1 MTIEEYR
8 NCESARL
15 EANKRRMEDDGVNFV
30 DLYSA
35 YIDEEVVI
43 EKGATIAQNVTISG
57 KSIIRAGAYI
67 GQSSVLKDAEVGS
80 GSTVE
85 ASYIYES
92 KVGAKTS
99 VGPFAY
105 IGDFVEVKNSTIG
118 DGSKSSHLT
127 YIGDADIGKNVNLG
141 CGVVFVNYDGTKKYR
156 SKIADDAFI
165 GCNSNL
171 VSPVEVGEGAYV
183 AAATTVTENV
193 PEDALCI
200 GRSRMTTKENWVRN
214 RKILKKDNK

>member
-105 IGDFVEVKNSTIG
+105 IRPGSIIGDECKVGDFVEVKNSTIG
-118 DGSKSSHLT
+118 DGSKSSHRH
-127 YIGDADIGKNVNLG
+127 D
-141 CGVVFVNYDGTKKYR
+141 
-156 SKIADDAFI
+156 
-165 GCNSNL
+165 
-171 VSPVEVGEGAYV
+171 
-183 AAATTVTENV
+183 
-193 PEDALCI
+193 
-200 GRSRMTTKENWVRN
+200 GRSIPGRLGESDWRSSGETHGGGTRRSEDGSDSECK
-214 RKILKKDNK
+214 